1 MRALSTDQER
11 RICDVLEAIGPAEF
25 YDSLISG
32 GAFTVKNTLGCSDE
46 DVLGILGDLQGRQI
60 LTIETMPSGVL
71 PVDERESAVPQLRL
85 RWQRAT

>member
-1 MRALSTDQER
+1 
-11 RICDVLEAIGPAEF
+11 
-25 YDSLISG
+25 
-32 GAFTVKNTLGCSDE
+32 
-46 DVLGILGDLQGRQI
+46 LGDLQGRQI